1 MWSGERGDDNG
12 ASLGGLNFPVGIQEV
27 EEFEQCLQ
35 TPPAPPEALSRP
47 TLLPGAVVYSWALP
61 EN

>member
-35 TPPAPPEALSRP
+35 TPPAPPGPLQTHPFAWGCC
-47 TLLPGAVVYSWALP
+47 LLLGAA
-61 EN
+61 